1 MNSKSVVQIK
11 KIRMYKI
18 AIIGYGNLGFH
29 LVNHLSEA
37 GHIITQVFTRDKSKT
52 RISKY
57 KIDFIDDL
65 NLLNSDADV
74 YFIPVKDDALNE
86 VARLLSL
93 RGKIV
98 AHCSASVE
106 MTVLKNSTENFGVF
120 YPLQTFSR
128 EVEVDFKNIP
138 ILIEGVNKKT
148 ISVLKEIASSLSD
161 EVIEVNQQQRLAVH
175 VAAVFANN
183 FSNYL
188 FSVAEEI
195 LKKENI
201 SYKIL
206 LPLIEETVRK
216 VKEHAPSK
224 SQTGPAKREDD
235 KTIQKHLKFL
245 SNKKEL
251 KNLYSII
258 TEQIKSKK

>member
-1 MNSKSVVQIK
+1 
-11 KIRMYKI
+11 MYKI

-37 GHIITQVFTRDKSKT
+37 GHTITQVFTRDKSKT

-65 NLLNSDADV
+65 SLLNADAEV
-74 YFIPVKDDALNE
+74 YFLPVKDDALNE
-86 VARLLSL
+86 VAKQLSL
-93 RGKIV
+93 KGKIV

-106 MTVLKNSTENFGVF
+106 MKILKNCSENFGVF
-120 YPLQTFSR
+120 YPLQSFSR
-128 EVEVDFKNIP
+128 DVEVDFKNIP

-148 ISVLKEIASSLSD
+148 ISVFKEIASSLSD
-161 EVIEVNQQQRLAVH
+161 EVIEVNQKQRLAVH

-188 FSVAEEI
+188 FTVAEEI
-195 LKKENI
+195 LKHENI

-216 VKEHAPSK
+216 VKEQAPSK

-245 SNKKEL
+245 SDKKEL
-251 KNLYSII
+251 KNLYSVI

>member
-1 MNSKSVVQIK
+1 MK
-11 KIRMYKI
+11 MYKI

-37 GHIITQVFTRDKSKT
+37 GYSITQVFTRDKTKS

-65 NLLNSDADV
+65 KLLNNDADV
-74 YFIPVKDDALNE
+74 YFLPVKDDALNE
-86 VARLLSL
+86 VAKQLSL
-93 RGKIV
+93 KGKMV

-106 MTVLKNSTENFGVF
+106 MNVLKNCTADFGVF

-128 EVEVDFKNIP
+128 EVEVDFRNIP
-138 ILIEGVNKKT
+138 ILIEAVNKKT

-161 EVIEVNQQQRLAVH
+161 EVIEVNHQQRLAVH

-183 FSNYL
+183 FSNHL

-216 VKEHAPSK
+216 VKDLAPSK

-245 SNKKEL
+245 SDKKDL
-251 KNLYSII
+251 KNLYTII
-258 TEQIKSKK
+258 SEQIKSKK

>member
-1 MNSKSVVQIK
+1 
-11 KIRMYKI
+11 MYKI

-29 LVNHLSEA
+29 LVNHLSET
-37 GHIITQVFTRDKSKT
+37 GHKITQVFTRDKTKT
-52 RISKY
+52 RISKN

-65 NLLNSDADV
+65 ELLSTDADV
-74 YFIPVKDDALNE
+74 YFLPVKDDALKE
-86 VARLLSL
+86 VAKQLSL
-93 RGKIV
+93 KGKIV

-106 MTVLKNSTENFGVF
+106 MKVLKNCTENFGVF
-120 YPLQTFSR
+120 YPLQSFSR

-138 ILIEGVNKKT
+138 ILIEGVNKET
-148 ISVLKEIASSLSD
+148 SSVLNYIAASLSN
-161 EVIEVNQQQRLAVH
+161 EVIEVNQEQRLAVH

-251 KNLYSII
+251 KNLYTII

>member
-1 MNSKSVVQIK
+1 
-11 KIRMYKI
+11 MYKI

-188 FSVAEEI
+188 QKMLIFFNYFAEEI